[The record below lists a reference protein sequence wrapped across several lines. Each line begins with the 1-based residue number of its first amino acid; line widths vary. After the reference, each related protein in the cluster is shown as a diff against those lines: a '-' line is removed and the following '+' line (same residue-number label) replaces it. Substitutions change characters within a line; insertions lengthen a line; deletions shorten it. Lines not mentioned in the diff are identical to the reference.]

1 MDRRPE
7 PHSDGKKKR
16 GGGMPRFEPT
26 RQDREQVLLMVGYG
40 LTHEEIATLIKNPRT
55 GEPISVNTL
64 KRTMSA
70 ELRDGLAFIK
80 TRVIGNLVKR
90 ACSDHPSAVG
100 AAIWLTKARF
110 GWKSTD
116 RYEHVHEGT
125 TGVLVAPAAQSPGT
139 WIGLQQKA
147 NSKRKAPVPA

>member
-7 PHSDGKKKR
+7 SETKKKR
-16 GGGMPRFEPT
+16 SGMTPFEPSKT
-26 RQDREQVLLMVGYG
+26 DREQVLLMVGYG
-40 LTHEEIATLIKNPRT
+40 LTHLEIATLIKNPRT
-55 GEPISVNTL
+55 GKSISVNTL
-64 KRTMSA
+64 EKRFAT
-70 ELRDGLAFIK
+70 ELKDGLAFIK

-139 WIGLQQKA
+139 WIGAQQKA